1 MPQLLD
7 EIKSRVSGVKSA
19 PRDIIGLVKSKAR
32 NVVVNDRVVRRLTNR
47 IGDSGIVGQD
57 SYNAHAKEVRRL
69 LKSGDL
75 NALKGYVN
83 NQKAKVDKEV
93 KEDIERKRAKYSK

>member
-7 EIKSRVSGVKSA
+7 EIKSRVSGVKTA
-19 PRDIIGLVKSKAR
+19 PRDIAGLVKSRAR

-57 SYNAHAKEVRRL
+57 NYNAHAKEVRRL
-69 LKSGDL
+69 LKLGDV

-93 KEDIERKRAKYSK
+93 KEDIERKRAKY